1 MKIEFLNMNTGKIEV
16 ITSIEDHPSLYNNSL
31 VFKRDDGRSF
41 GGQHLCLPI
50 FTVIY
55 YKEEKIKV
63 KKLLDSGYIL
73 AENGKIYDPREVK
86 INTRGSRCPKEE
98 KHYYIRGNK
107 KHPELVIDKLKSL
120 GAKDTKDRSF
130 VNEDYVFFIDPM
142 RDVISFAA
150 INSIWGQLIIE
161 HWEEIEIEEPDPETV
176 TFTVQK
182 RQTNCDDCKF
192 KSLCYDANI
201 ELVHLLKCNVY
212 DLNSITEVERQK

>member
-1 MKIEFLNMNTGKIEV
+1 M
-16 ITSIEDHPSLYNNSL
+16 
-31 VFKRDDGRSF
+31 
-41 GGQHLCLPI
+41 
-50 FTVIY
+50 
-55 YKEEKIKV
+55 EK
-63 KKLLDSGYIL
+63 
-73 AENGKIYDPREVK
+73 
-86 INTRGSRCPKEE
+86 E

-182 RQTNCDDCKF
+182 GQTDCDNCKF

>member
-1 MKIEFLNMNTGKIEV
+1 M
-16 ITSIEDHPSLYNNSL
+16 
-31 VFKRDDGRSF
+31 
-41 GGQHLCLPI
+41 
-50 FTVIY
+50 
-55 YKEEKIKV
+55 EK
-63 KKLLDSGYIL
+63 
-73 AENGKIYDPREVK
+73 
-86 INTRGSRCPKEE
+86 E

-161 HWEEIEIEEPDPETV
+161 HWEEIEIEEPEPETV

-182 RQTNCDDCKF
+182 GQTSCDNCKF

>member
-1 MKIEFLNMNTGKIEV
+1 M
-16 ITSIEDHPSLYNNSL
+16 
-31 VFKRDDGRSF
+31 
-41 GGQHLCLPI
+41 
-50 FTVIY
+50 
-55 YKEEKIKV
+55 EK
-63 KKLLDSGYIL
+63 
-73 AENGKIYDPREVK
+73 
-86 INTRGSRCPKEE
+86 E

-120 GAKDTKDRSF
+120 GAKDTKDYLF
-130 VNEDYVFFIDPM
+130 ANEDYVFFIDPM
-142 RDVISFAA
+142 RNVIDFTF
-150 INSIWGQLIIE
+150 IDSIWGQLIIE

-182 RQTNCDDCKF
+182 GQTDCDNCKF

>member
-1 MKIEFLNMNTGKIEV
+1 MEIEFLNMNTGKIEV

-31 VFKRDDGRSF
+31 VFKRDDGMSF

-55 YKEEKIKV
+55 YKEEKLKV

-86 INTRGSRCPKEE
+86 INTRGGRCPKEE
-98 KHYYIRGNK
+98 KHYYIMGNK

-120 GAKDTKDRSF
+120 GAKDTKDYSF
-130 VNEDYVFFIDPM
+130 ANEDYVFFIDPM
-142 RDVISFAA
+142 RNVIDFTF
-150 INSIWGQLIIE
+150 IDSIWGQLIIE
-161 HWEEIEIEEPDPETV
+161 HWEEIEIEEPEPETV

-182 RQTNCDDCKF
+182 GQTNCDACKF

>member
-1 MKIEFLNMNTGKIEV
+1 M
-16 ITSIEDHPSLYNNSL
+16 
-31 VFKRDDGRSF
+31 
-41 GGQHLCLPI
+41 
-50 FTVIY
+50 
-55 YKEEKIKV
+55 EK
-63 KKLLDSGYIL
+63 
-73 AENGKIYDPREVK
+73 
-86 INTRGSRCPKEE
+86 E

-120 GAKDTKDRSF
+120 GAKGTKDRSF
-130 VNEDYVFFIDPM
+130 VNEDCVFFIDPM
-142 RDVISFAA
+142 RNVIDFAF

-161 HWEEIEIEEPDPETV
+161 HWEEIEIEEPEPETV

-182 RQTNCDDCKF
+182 GQTNCDDCKF

>member
-1 MKIEFLNMNTGKIEV
+1 M
-16 ITSIEDHPSLYNNSL
+16 
-31 VFKRDDGRSF
+31 
-41 GGQHLCLPI
+41 
-50 FTVIY
+50 
-55 YKEEKIKV
+55 EK
-63 KKLLDSGYIL
+63 
-73 AENGKIYDPREVK
+73 
-86 INTRGSRCPKEE
+86 E

-182 RQTNCDDCKF
+182 GQTDCDNCKF

-212 DLNSITEVERQK
+212 DLNSITEVEQSKQ